1 MLKKFSK
8 AFFKKTTPVRL
19 CYCRQ
24 RACKPLALPI
34 NIAQHQT
41 MPPSSLLVVSLIIDL
56 ACNPIIC
63 SALSSSLVEPFP
75 SSQASVIKQASNA
88 ITRAY
93 RDGGINKQTVRLPL
107 SDTMYSDKEEG
118 FVATRAIGWQGGPQ
132 ETIRFLAP
140 ICSDVLRGI
149 KTAGE
154 DNTAGLVARVSEQIL
169 LDFDGSVLQTAEH
182 PAGALYDA
190 QALLQANTDEYYLET
205 VRKVEEQFSDTPG
218 KAKRLFLLVNPAW
231 RDKSSWGFFGGK
243 KAQELILDRYA
254 TTYAVDE
261 FIVAGERVGL
271 LKCWPKPWA
280 VYIAANADASNMEE
294 MSFLIA
300 TFEER
305 PEYKQIEKAL
315 KEYKSKGSS

>member
-1 MLKKFSK
+1 
-8 AFFKKTTPVRL
+8 
-19 CYCRQ
+19 
-24 RACKPLALPI
+24 
-34 NIAQHQT
+34 
-41 MPPSSLLVVSLIIDL
+41 
-56 ACNPIIC
+56 
-63 SALSSSLVEPFP
+63 
-75 SSQASVIKQASNA
+75 
-88 ITRAY
+88 
-93 RDGGINKQTVRLPL
+93 
-107 SDTMYSDKEEG
+107 
-118 FVATRAIGWQGGPQ
+118 
-132 ETIRFLAP
+132 
-140 ICSDVLRGI
+140 
-149 KTAGE
+149 
-154 DNTAGLVARVSEQIL
+154 
-169 LDFDGSVLQTAEH
+169 LQTAEH
-182 PAGALYDA
+182 PAGALYDV

-231 RDKSSWGFFGGK
+231 RDKSSWGFFGGQ